1 MGNAK
6 AKEAMNYTVAD
17 RNDGEECNEAR
28 DDHGRSGEGDDSKL
42 GRTCLSEQSKTISF
56 NVLLLCTAQNST
68 TTKSSRTFTAR
79 KVPESVAA
87 LKLAIQEELHVPV
100 YDQKLSFG
108 STVMADVESLDF
120 YRLKDG
126 DQITLEY
133 TTTVDVEC
141 ALHLM
146 SLLRNA
152 LEFVKN
158 AQSQL
163 ASGRIISPEFSK
175 QISDTLHV
183 EGIIQC
189 YDQLGYLGTADDK
202 LALANFT
209 FILNNGGLDLITSLH
224 SLLLKQ
230 TWDQICHLDLQHLE
244 RQVLFL
250 VKALYSSVLPYHL
263 RSKLIN
269 YLNNI
274 FGSFLR
280 VPILS
285 EKIAIPHNP
294 NLPASTR
301 PQQLQILVDV
311 LFAAVLCL
319 VSISKDEQHQVQ
331 IVENEKVMKQLIGFL
346 TIGRLP
352 TLCCLENLLYNS
364 YTHKHLS
371 NVDLIVALMKIAER
385 PSSQPVMFEDMDPA
399 LCSKLDSDVAKY
411 FVVMIISHLALTKAV
426 LLPKQL
432 IPQMEFFVNH
442 FLSSLDFS
450 LFYIW
455 MRKANGFIWHDLF
468 TPLRLAYS
476 QLRYTSICR
485 IDSLCFEA
493 VIISL
498 QMLLNND
505 DERQIL
511 IKQGLLD
518 YLICLPW
525 HISEGLEAHKR
536 AKLLLEMVG
545 CNIPLQPPSLN
556 NIVRAKLAAMWCGLE
571 KAMSSQLVSFC
582 LDTALKQHKRT
593 V

>member
-311 LFAAVLCL
+311 YL
-319 VSISKDEQHQVQ
+319 
-331 IVENEKVMKQLIGFL
+331 
-346 TIGRLP
+346 
-352 TLCCLENLLYNS
+352 LLYFA
-364 YTHKHLS
+364 LS
-371 NVDLIVALMKIAER
+371 HLIVALMKIAER

-582 LDTALKQHKRT
+582 LDTAIKQHKRT

>member
-6 AKEAMNYTVAD
+6 AKEAMNSTVAD

-28 DDHGRSGEGDDSKL
+28 DDHGRSGEGDDNSL
-42 GRTCLSEQSKTISF
+42 TCLSEQSKTISF
-56 NVLLLCTAQNST
+56 NVLLLCTGT
-68 TTKSSRTFTAR
+68 TTKSSRTFTVR

-175 QISDTLHV
+175 QISDMLHV

-189 YDQLGYLGTADDK
+189 YDQLGTADDK

-230 TWDQICHLDLQHLE
+230 AWDQICHLDLQHLE
-244 RQVLFL
+244 RQVLLL

-280 VPILS
+280 VPISS

-301 PQQLQILVDV
+301 PQQLQV
-311 LFAAVLCL
+311 LIEVIWGAVLCL
-319 VSISKDEQHQVQ
+319 VS
-331 IVENEKVMKQLIGFL
+331 
-346 TIGRLP
+346 
-352 TLCCLENLLYNS
+352 
-364 YTHKHLS
+364 
-371 NVDLIVALMKIAER
+371 
-385 PSSQPVMFEDMDPA
+385 
-399 LCSKLDSDVAKY
+399 
-411 FVVMIISHLALTKAV
+411 
-426 LLPKQL
+426 
-432 IPQMEFFVNH
+432 
-442 FLSSLDFS
+442 
-450 LFYIW
+450 
-455 MRKANGFIWHDLF
+455 
-468 TPLRLAYS
+468 
-476 QLRYTSICR
+476 
-485 IDSLCFEA
+485 
-493 VIISL
+493 
-498 QMLLNND
+498 
-505 DERQIL
+505 
-511 IKQGLLD
+511 
-518 YLICLPW
+518 
-525 HISEGLEAHKR
+525 
-536 AKLLLEMVG
+536 
-545 CNIPLQPPSLN
+545 
-556 NIVRAKLAAMWCGLE
+556 
-571 KAMSSQLVSFC
+571 
-582 LDTALKQHKRT
+582 
-593 V
+593 